1 MNLRRL
7 EAQYLSTSQDVRLVN
22 SAETSSTLLCKQ
34 LLLVEL
40 HQEELVVLVTQIVT
54 RDSQPLMLR
63 FLQRLRITAY

>member
-7 EAQYLSTSQDVRLVN
+7 EAQYLSKSQDVRLAN
-22 SAETSSTLLCKQ
+22 SAETSSTLLGKQ

-63 FLQRLRITAY
+63 FLQRLRITA